1 MRAWNSNEKF
11 PFSNKR
17 DWLSLSQGI
26 SVAILYCFVS
36 KDVRDAIRREYGRYA
51 ARRNAN
57 SVRRTNTRSRKNRST
72 VAGQPGNSIRTRT
85 HFRSKLKKSREE
97 LSGTPRQS
105 NSPETANT
113 MMINET
119 PSPPFTNYHHR
130 NENGNNNN
138 HHHSHND
145 LNPTILQT
153 DTTQAIIEA
162 AVSVHDNRYTVTIPL
177 SELK

>member
-1 MRAWNSNEKF
+1 M
-11 PFSNKR
+11 
-17 DWLSLSQGI
+17 
-26 SVAILYCFVS
+26 
-36 KDVRDAIRREYGRYA
+36 RDAIRREYGRYA

-57 SVRRTNTRSRKNRST
+57 SMRRTNTRSRKNRST
-72 VAGQPGNSIRTRT
+72 VAGQPANSIRTRT

-97 LSGTPRQS
+97 VSETPRQS

-113 MMINET
+113 MTRNET
-119 PSPPFTNYHHR
+119 PSPPSPYTNFHHR

-138 HHHSHND
+138 HHHNHND

-153 DTTQAIIEA
+153 DTTQATIES